1 MSGATGAEAPA
12 PPGAPSQ
19 ARIAA
24 RAVARSAA
32 ASARSLAAHAAT
44 AGRALARFAAP
55 VTGVVSTTGW
65 LVLAAAAV
73 SLVVAWAFGWIEFA
87 FLGFTLLAAVLVSV
101 AFAVS
106 YTHLTLPTKA

>member
-73 SLVVAWAFGWIEFA
+73 SLVVAWAFGWIEFRDVA
-87 FLGFTLLAAVLVSV
+87 TTDGIPIREREERLPRLPVLQRRR
-101 AFAVS
+101 
-106 YTHLTLPTKA
+106 